1 MALKLVSRLLSILR
15 NTEQESNI
23 NIANLNGKIQICY
36 STTFDKNQK
45 PWGEK
50 TEKSSDGHSEQERT
64 SHTKPS
70 NKKKLSPSSILR
82 RERKRQLK
90 IDKDIFNGEIFYDYH
105 YHNERYENPIA
116 PSGPSLRLETMA
128 DMVKYHKRKQRQ
140 IKTDRNKISVK
151 RSQLEAEYLKSLKI
165 PQCDGN
171 ISIQEKSTEKVDEVT
186 NEREVV
192 QSRGRSRKY
201 IWPDTDW
208 ETDESDTSPPYSP
221 EGATPW
227 EVVRGRGRCKKNWE
241 QEKDGKEEEKKEKVK
256 VKFREQEKDGKE
268 EEKKEKLKFR
278 TFREE
283 RRDIGNINNKEEYL
297 EKMKCLR
304 WKVDNAECYD
314 TTFDLVNEWRA
325 WEIRMRHKWGDIH
338 GCSRIF
344 EPYYDKFFSETKEQK
359 MERYK
364 KDILIYTIGKYI

>member
-15 NTEQESNI
+15 NTEQESSI

-201 IWPDTDW
+201 IRQKKDSDTEW
-208 ETDESDTSPPYSP
+208 ETDESEETQH
-221 EGATPW
+221 W
-227 EVVRGRGRCKKNWE
+227 EHRLEDEEIAKLTTKILERRGRSRKN
-241 QEKDGKEEEKKEKVK
+241 
-256 VKFREQEKDGKE
+256 REQEQSISSMVQEECERDGLPKDA
-268 EEKKEKLKFR
+268 
-278 TFREE
+278 
-283 RRDIGNINNKEEYL
+283 Y
-297 EKMKCLR
+297 
-304 WKVDNAECYD
+304 V
-314 TTFDLVNEWRA
+314 LV
-325 WEIRMRHKWGDIH
+325 
-338 GCSRIF
+338 
-344 EPYYDKFFSETKEQK
+344 
-359 MERYK
+359 YK
-364 KDILIYTIGKYI
+364 KVLERIRNWNRIQQQERIERERQMTERIRQKSGGFWSKWRGQKE